1 MHNSFTNATIS
12 TSLSKKRTVWVTQ
25 TVRFLYG
32 KYVGISK
39 INEDKFVIIIALARE
54 ITIFYL
60 FPNHQTGP
68 VLLIYQYHVQSDKIS
83 NQENNRYN
91 KKAPARPIK
100 YPQIGQAGAYRR
112 CVLCRENILIM
123 KSLSNTAQLYLR
135 QHGTQRVC
143 RLVQK
148 FRCGRSVT
156 LPDQVPAI
164 CK

>member
-1 MHNSFTNATIS
+1 MTIIPA
-12 TSLSKKRTVWVTQ
+12 LSKKRTVWITQ

-39 INEDKFVIIIALARE
+39 INEDKILIIIALARE

-68 VLLIYQYHVQSDKIS
+68 ALLIYQYHVQSDKIS

-91 KKAPARPIK
+91 KKAPARPIE
-100 YPQIGQAGAYRR
+100 YPQIGQASAYRAVCLPR
-112 CVLCRENILIM
+112 KHFMR
-123 KSLSNTAQLYLR
+123 SRSNAAQLYLR

-143 RLVQK
+143 RLMQK
-148 FRCGRSVT
+148 FRCRRSVT
-156 LPDQVPAI
+156 FPDQVPAI